1 MQIISYIFAI
11 EIKSI
16 SKTRKKKKYK
26 SQRRCKRMWQFEFS
40 TQSLTGFNNLKK
52 FQYENNQTAVRER

>member
-16 SKTRKKKKYK
+16 SRARKKNK
-26 SQRRCKRMWQFEFS
+26 SKHRDARGCGS
-40 TQSLTGFNNLKK
+40 SSSALNL
-52 FQYENNQTAVRER
+52 

>member
-1 MQIISYIFAI
+1 MNVDYLFYLCNRNQVHQQD
-11 EIKSI
+11 
-16 SKTRKKKKYK
+16 KKEKYK